1 MACCSRNIDRRW
13 KGGLVPFTVHSQM
26 TNVNTLRDAIR
37 EIERTTELRFVQRV
51 GEGSSHEDFI
61 EFRNGQFFCQSQA
74 ENGLGAVGRQGGRQ
88 IVFCLPGSGVGSFI
102 HEIGHAVGLFHEHQ
116 RSDRNQFVEINE
128 GNIEPGRGGNFSRVE
143 STLNSD
149 QYDFR
154 SIMHYSAKAFSRNGA
169 PTITPLTPGTALN
182 GSDRFTATDKAF
194 LDVMYPA
201 RPVVRRS
208 DSSID
213 PDHAGDARE
222 ISTTRLG
229 TSSDLVTAI
238 VDESEDH
245 NLLLIRWRVDARG
258 GIERIAATH
267 GQAGRASSV
276 SVADVGGRIV
286 TAFRSSTKNLM
297 LISWDTSGGN
307 LQRMKDSAQQAGS
320 SMQIKIIG
328 LSDTRCLTV
337 CRTDDQHRRLLLI
350 LWALN
355 PDGSLQRLGDSG
367 SQAGEASDIAVT
379 SVRRIDGSAPGFL
392 VATAARTSPD
402 TGRIRVIVWF
412 VGDDNTIERRGS
424 SGDDDLGDGSHLS
437 LVTRHDGRTLVLSCR
452 DSDQRLLLISM
463 SVSDN
468 GRLIQ
473 RERDTHGAA
482 GEVIRSVLIP
492 RPYGCLSVVA
502 DSNENLFLIKWA
514 LDDDRGL
521 RRLGDSGDKQ
531 AGRAQIINAVVVGQD
546 DAPVVTPVRSGRPS
560 LFLVSWDDRPAN
572 GELTL

>member
-13 KGGLVPFTVHSQM
+13 KGGLVPFTIHSQM
-26 TNVNTLRDAIR
+26 TNVDTLRAAIR
-37 EIERTTELRFVQRV
+37 EIERTTELRFVHRV

-88 IVFCLPGSGVGSFI
+88 IVFCLPGSGTGSFI

-143 STLNSD
+143 GTLNSD
-149 QYDFR
+149 PYDFR
-154 SIMHYSAKAFSRNGA
+154 SIMHYSAKAFSRNGN
-169 PTITPLTPGTALN
+169 PTITPLTPGTTLN
-182 GSDRFTATDKAF
+182 GSDRLTATDKAF

-307 LQRMKDSAQQAGS
+307 LQRMQDSAQQAGS
-320 SMQIKIIG
+320 AMQIKIIA
-328 LSDTRCLTV
+328 LSDTRCLTA
-337 CRTDDQHRRLLLI
+337 CRTDDQHRRLLLV

-379 SVRRIDGSAPGFL
+379 SVRRIEGSAPGFL

-402 TGRIRVIVWF
+402 TGAVRVIVWF

-424 SGDDDLGDGSHLS
+424 SGDGDFGDGSHLS

-452 DSDQRLLLISM
+452 DSEQQLLLISM

-468 GRLIQ
+468 GLLIQ

-546 DAPVVTPVRSGRPS
+546 DAPIITPVRSGSPS
-560 LFLVSWDDRPAN
+560 LFLVSWDDRPAS